1 MSSSRKRG
9 TAKCKSRYTNAASVN
24 IQFNEDGIAIG
35 PNRADFMSSVGL
47 EFRNNIPYHLPA
59 KDVEKKLYDDVWTK
73 IKKYWDSFAAK
84 ALTEEYEE
92 KSRKAKISA
101 HKNVEPARVGRRG
114 MNGFM
119 DVWEDRWGQLLSKYD
134 LLSDIQ
140 DERSKIYTTG
150 RAQLNLVTNLYQL
163 GPHQSS
169 ESVLTGRLKELAN
182 GSYYEVGKYVVTE
195 VVGNGWE
202 HGGRSRLVSSVIGI
216 STQKRK
222 KTKEVEILQEEINAL
237 QQHHDQDATE
247 PGPSTGRRGNTC
259 ASDRSY
265 NDLPLIETMTLGEC
279 EKVCKSNC
287 SCTAYT
293 NSNTSGTGSGC
304 LLWFGDLIDIR
315 TFAET
320 GDTLYIRMPPSELGK
335 SKQ

>member
-47 EFRNNIPYHLPA
+47 EFRNNIPYHLLA
-59 KDVEKKLYDDVWTK
+59 KDVEKKLYDEVWTK
-73 IKKYWDSFAAK
+73 IKGLEHKYWDAFAAK
-84 ALTEEYEE
+84 ALTEEYKE

-134 LLSDIQ
+134 LLYDIQ
-140 DERSKIYTTG
+140 DERSKIYTTS
-150 RAQLNLVTNLYQL
+150 RAQLNPVTNLYQL

-169 ESVLTGRLKELAN
+169 EGVLTGRLKELLEKEREMKAN
-182 GSYYEVGKYVVTE
+182 GSYYEVGKDVVTE
-195 VVGNGWE
+195 VVGNGRE
-202 HGGRSRLVSSVIGI
+202 HGGRSRLVSNVIGI

-222 KTKEVEILQEEINAL
+222 KTKEAEILQEEINAL

-247 PGPSTGRRGNTC
+247 PGPSTVIDKNKRKKNPEAVQTPPKPI
-259 ASDRSY
+259 S
-265 NDLPLIETMTLGEC
+265 LTFTP
-279 EKVCKSNC
+279 KV
-287 SCTAYT
+287 
-293 NSNTSGTGSGC
+293 
-304 LLWFGDLIDIR
+304 LLSFPFSHHLTI
-315 TFAET
+315 
-320 GDTLYIRMPPSELGK
+320 
-335 SKQ
+335 

>member
-1 MSSSRKRG
+1 MSSSCKRG

-47 EFRNNIPYHLPA
+47 EFRNNIPYHLLA
-59 KDVEKKLYDDVWTK
+59 KDVEKKLYDEVWTK
-73 IKKYWDSFAAK
+73 IKIAFKIPDDHAKKTTLKKGKAIMRNFRSILVNKYVKKNKTPFNDYEGLEQKYWDSFVAK

-140 DERSKIYTTG
+140 DERSKIYTTS
-150 RAQLNLVTNLYQL
+150 RAQLNPVTNLYQL

-169 ESVLTGRLKELAN
+169 EGVLTGRLKELLEKEREMKAN
-182 GSYYEVGKYVVTE
+182 GSYYEVGKDVVTE
-195 VVGNGWE
+195 VVGNGRE
-202 HGGRSRLVSSVIGI
+202 HGGCSRLVSSVIGI

-222 KTKEVEILQEEINAL
+222 KTKEAEILQEEINAL

-247 PGPSTGRRGNTC
+247 PGPSTGCR
-259 ASDRSY
+259 
-265 NDLPLIETMTLGEC
+265 I
-279 EKVCKSNC
+279 
-287 SCTAYT
+287 
-293 NSNTSGTGSGC
+293 
-304 LLWFGDLIDIR
+304 
-315 TFAET
+315 
-320 GDTLYIRMPPSELGK
+320 
-335 SKQ
+335 